1 MNVTELFL
9 IAMVVIF
16 AVPYLIWRGARTEYF
31 APLVV
36 VQIIAGVLLGPGVLG
51 AAVPEY
57 YSQLFTPPVVQ
68 ALNGIAWWAVM
79 LFVMLAG
86 IELDLHDAMKHRKE
100 SVVTAGFALGMP
112 LVFGAA
118 AGLLLIRQQGWIG
131 PKAQAWQ
138 FVVGVGM
145 ACAVTALPILVL
157 LMEKMGILRSALG
170 QRVLRYA
177 SLDDIALWG
186 VLAVILMDWNRVE
199 RQLLFLIIFALLCV
213 GFRALMLRL
222 PTADRWYVAIIW
234 LALVSLGADWC
245 GLHFMVGAFLA
256 GVVMEKSW
264 FNLEQLDQLRT
275 HVLLVM
281 MPVFFLST
289 GLKTQWTM
297 GGTTVLLAA
306 ALLLV
311 ASVSG
316 KIAGTQVAARV
327 LGWPR
332 GDAQIVGWLLQT
344 KALIEIIFVNILLD
358 KQIITSEMFTAFL
371 LMAIVSTMLT
381 VPVVTPLLATIRK
394 RPAS

>member
-9 IAMVVIF
+9 IAMVMIF

-131 PKAQAWQ
+131 PKAQEWQ
-138 FVVGVGM
+138 FIVGVGM

-199 RQLLFLIIFALLCV
+199 RQLLFLVLYALLCL

-264 FNLEQLDQLRT
+264 FNLEQLDQLRN

-381 VPVVTPLLATIRK
+381 GPVVTPLLATIRT